1 MEREFIT
8 YGIHIDPEKF
18 NRISNGRHMYL
29 NKPSGG
35 LWCSPVNSNY
45 SWKDWCNGEGYNVGS
60 LKTWTKFKL
69 KETANILVIDS
80 LVDLVRISKKY
91 PLIPPHP
98 ITFDRLINFEDIEKD
113 GYDGVLLTECGN
125 SQCHLTGISID
136 LNAWDCESMVL
147 FNLEHIEI
155 EEMV

>member
-1 MEREFIT
+1 
-8 YGIHIDPEKF
+8 
-18 NRISNGRHMYL
+18 L
-29 NKPSGG
+29 
-35 LWCSPVNSNY
+35 
-45 SWKDWCNGEGYNVGS
+45 
-60 LKTWTKFKL
+60 
-69 KETANILVIDS
+69 A
-80 LVDLVRISKKY
+80 DLVRISKKY
-91 PLIPPHP
+91 PLIPSRP

-125 SQCHLTGISID
+125 CQCHLTGISID

>member
-45 SWKDWCNGEGYNVGS
+45 GWKDWCNGEGYNVGS

-91 PLIPPHP
+91 P
-98 ITFDRLINFEDIEKD
+98 
-113 GYDGVLLTECGN
+113 
-125 SQCHLTGISID
+125 
-136 LNAWDCESMVL
+136 
-147 FNLEHIEI
+147 
-155 EEMV
+155 

>member
-1 MEREFIT
+1 MKEFIT

-18 NRISNGRHMYL
+18 NRISNGRRMYI

-35 LWCSPVNSNY
+35 LWCSPVNSKQG
-45 SWKDWCNGEGYNVGS
+45 WKDWCIGEDYNVSS

-69 KETANILVIDS
+69 KETANILIIDS
-80 LVDLVRISKKY
+80 LADLVRVSKKY

-98 ITFDRLINFEDIEKD
+98 ITFGRLINFEDIEKE
-113 GYDGVLLTECGN
+113 GYDGVLLTERGN
-125 SQCHLTGISID
+125 SQCHLTGINID
-136 LNAWDCESMVL
+136 LNSWDCESMIL

>member
-35 LWCSPVNSNY
+35 LWCSPVNSIC
-45 SWKDWCNGEGYNVGS
+45 SWKDWCIGENYNVDS

-80 LVDLVRISKKY
+80 LVDLVRVSKKY
-91 PLIPPHP
+91 PLIPPRP

-125 SQCHLTGISID
+125 SQCHLTEISID

>member
-18 NRISNGRHMYL
+18 NRISNERPYL

-35 LWCSPVNSNY
+35 LWCSPVNSNC
-45 SWKDWCNGEGYNVGS
+45 SWKDWCTGEDFNVGS

-91 PLIPPHP
+91 PLIHPHP
-98 ITFDRLINFEDIEKD
+98 ITFDKLINFKDIEKD
-113 GYDGVLLTECGN
+113 GYDGVLLTERGN
-125 SQCHLTGISID
+125 CQCHLTGIGID